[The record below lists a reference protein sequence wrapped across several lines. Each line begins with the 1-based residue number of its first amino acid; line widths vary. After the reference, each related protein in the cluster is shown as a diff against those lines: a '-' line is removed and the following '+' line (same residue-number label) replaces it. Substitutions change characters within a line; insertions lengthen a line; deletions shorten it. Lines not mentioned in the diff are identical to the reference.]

1 MRSGRVAGIIV
12 VGASAGG
19 VSALQTLVAD
29 LPADLPLPVAIV
41 LHIGAHRSQL
51 PWLLRTRT
59 ALDVVTARD
68 GMPLAAGAV
77 VIAPPD
83 HHLVVDGNVFRTLR
97 GPRENMARPA
107 IDPLFRSAAEYFG
120 PRAIGVVM
128 TGLLNDGSSG
138 LFEIKRRGGLAIV
151 QDPSTADQPG
161 MPESAIRHVAVDYI
175 LKLQDIGRMLGTLAA
190 AMHAP
195 DPVTEV
201 GPMHA
206 ENERF
211 KPPIA
216 LVCPDCGG
224 AMETSREDG
233 MPVFRCHTGHRV
245 TGQVLAADQLL
256 QIETHVEST
265 IRLLHEAAALARDFQ
280 AAAVANADP
289 RAVESWRQSEEKMDQ
304 AMQRVLQLSDALPR
318 PDELDLT

>member
-1 MRSGRVAGIIV
+1 MAGIIV

-19 VSALQTLVAD
+19 VSALQTLVAG

-51 PWLLRTRT
+51 ASILQERTRLRVFV
-59 ALDVVTARD
+59 AGD
-68 GMPLAAGAV
+68 GMPAAAGTV
-77 VIAPPD
+77 YVAPPD
-83 HHLVVDGNVFRTLR
+83 HHLVVDGNIFRTLR

-120 PRAIGVVM
+120 PGAIGVVL

-161 MPESAIRHVAVDYI
+161 MPESAIRHVAIDYI
-175 LKLQDIGRMLGTLAA
+175 LGLHDIGPLLGTLAA

-201 GPMHA
+201 APMQIDA
-206 ENERF
+206 NRF
-211 KPPIA
+211 TPPVA
-216 LVCPDCGG
+216 QVCPDCGG
-224 AMETSREDG
+224 AMQVLREDG
-233 MPVFRCHTGHRV
+233 MPVYRCHTGHRV
-245 TGQVLAADQLL
+245 TGQVLAASQLQ

-265 IRLLHEAAALARDFQ
+265 IRLLHEASALAREFQ
-280 AAAVANADP
+280 VAAVANADP
-289 RAVESWRQSEEKMDQ
+289 LAVQAWTQSQERMDQ